1 MYQRPLWQHGRM
13 EPHHAGSDRI
23 VIQRP
28 LSSTDA
34 CCAPL
39 RMNGASTG
47 LPPVRSVPFTAWQ
60 VICPDICALGGRPEV
75 VFWLQDVR
83 CIKAG
88 QGDVYEWVGH
98 CLECELRAAPP
109 TELAHALRC
118 AVVLLRLAF
127 GELKA
132 FLLEHSCGLS
142 VKI

>member
-13 EPHHAGSDRI
+13 EVHHAGSDGS

-28 LSSTDA
+28 MSSADA

-39 RMNGASTG
+39 RMDGASTG
-47 LPPVRSVPFTAWQ
+47 FPPVRSVPFTARQ
-60 VICPDICALGGRPEV
+60 VICLYVCALGGGPEV
-75 VFWLQDVR
+75 IFWLQDVR

-98 CLECELRAAPP
+98 CLEGELRAAQP

-132 FLLEHSCGLS
+132 FLLVHSCGLS